1 MTTHFV
7 LLTLLGLS
15 AALVPV
21 ESVHA
26 AELLD
31 VNECH
36 AHRLPDARADCEQR
50 RKAKERAFRL
60 EQERQRREKD
70 GARKPSETLC
80 FRRGPDREL
89 VCPNT

>member
-1 MTTHFV
+1 MITHTA
-7 LLTLLGLS
+7 LLALLCLS
-15 AALVPV
+15 AALAPAGPA
-21 ESVHA
+21 HA
-26 AELLD
+26 ADLLD

-36 AHRLPDARADCEQR
+36 AHRLPDARADCEKR